1 MVDRSFRD
9 LTAESRVHEMSGK
22 PDFICV
28 PTALVALLFTASLHQ
43 WEEAT
48 ACPLEQMLTVQTFCE
63 GLGSKCLCDYECC
76 GALTCGDNQCVD
88 NTKFKPE
95 KKAPLKLDADQLLY
109 RRMQTLFKAWINL
122 TNEK

>member
-28 PTALVALLFTASLHQ
+28 PTAL
-43 WEEAT
+43 
-48 ACPLEQMLTVQTFCE
+48 
-63 GLGSKCLCDYECC
+63 CLCDYECC

>member
-1 MVDRSFRD
+1 
-9 LTAESRVHEMSGK
+9 MSGK